1 MTHPHEPD
9 IADRGRPTSNLPGD
23 RVPTTA
29 PTTWRTVDI
38 VVTAVIAVAFGV
50 VFWAWNHLWTAT
62 GPAFTAF
69 PPGQAFMYGIWLVPG
84 VLAALVIRKPGAA
97 VFASVLA
104 AAVSA
109 LLGATWGVQVVWYG
123 LLQGLAPEMV
133 FLATRYRRFGLPVA
147 LIAAAAAGLT
157 AASLD
162 WFYYYRPWT
171 TGWLVTYYAV
181 LTASSVVIAG
191 FGSWALTR
199 SLAGTGA
206 LDAFPSGRE
215 RRPV

>member
-9 IADRGRPTSNLPGD
+9 IAHRGGSTSDLPGD
-23 RVPTTA
+23 GVPAAA

-123 LLQGLAPEMV
+123 LLQGLAPELV

-162 WFYYYRPWT
+162 WFYYYRDWT
-171 TGWLVTYYAV
+171 TGWLVTRFAV
-181 LTASSVVIAG
+181 LTASSIVIAG

>member
-9 IADRGRPTSNLPGD
+9 TADRGRSTSDLPGD

-62 GPAFTAF
+62 RPAFTAF

-109 LLGATWGVQVVWYG
+109 LLGAAWGVQVVWYG
-123 LLQGLAPEMV
+123 LLQGLAPEVV

-162 WFYYYRPWT
+162 WFYYYRDWT

-206 LDAFPSGRE
+206 LDAFSSGRE

>member
-23 RVPTTA
+23 QVPTTA

-62 GPAFTAF
+62 APAFTAF

>member
-1 MTHPHEPD
+1 MSHPHEPE
-9 IADRGRPTSNLPGD
+9 IADPARSPSDESGHRPRGA
-23 RVPTTA
+23 A
-29 PTTWRTVDI
+29 PTGWRTVDI
-38 VVTAVIAVAFGV
+38 VVAAVIAVAFGV

-109 LLGATWGVQVVWYG
+109 LLGATWGIQVVWYG
-123 LLQGLAPEMV
+123 LLQGLAPELV

-147 LIAAAAAGLT
+147 LVAAAAAGLT

-162 WFYYYRPWT
+162 WFYYYRDWT
-171 TGWLVTYYAV
+171 TGWLVTYYVV
-181 LTASSVVIAG
+181 LTASAVVIAG
-191 FGSWALTR
+191 FGSWALTH
-199 SLAGTGA
+199 SLANTGV

>member
-1 MTHPHEPD
+1 MTHPHDPD
-9 IADRGRPTSNLPGD
+9 TADRGRSTSDLPGD

-69 PPGQAFMYGIWLVPG
+69 PPGQAVMYGIWLVPG

-123 LLQGLAPEMV
+123 LLQGLAPEVV

-162 WFYYYRPWT
+162 WFYYYRDWT

-199 SLAGTGA
+199 SLARTGA
-206 LDAFPSGRE
+206 LDAFSSGRE

>member
-1 MTHPHEPD
+1 MTHPPD
-9 IADRGRPTSNLPGD
+9 RDFADPGGSTAQLPDDRGRAATP
-23 RVPTTA
+23 RA
-29 PTTWRTVDI
+29 WRTVDI

-62 GPAFTAF
+62 VPAFSAF

-123 LLQGLAPEMV
+123 LLQGLAPELV
-133 FLATRYRRFGLPVA
+133 FLATRYRRFGLPAA
-147 LIAAAAAGLT
+147 LVAAAAAGLT

-162 WFYYYRPWT
+162 WFYYYRDWT
-171 TGWLVTYYAV
+171 TGWIVTYYAV

-191 FGSWALTR
+191 LGSWALTR

>member
-1 MTHPHEPD
+1 MSHPHEPHT
-9 IADRGRPTSNLPGD
+9 ADRGRSTSNLPGD

-50 VFWAWNHLWTAT
+50 VLLAWNHLWTAT
-62 GPAFTAF
+62 RPAFTAF

-123 LLQGLAPEMV
+123 LLQGLAPEVV

-162 WFYYYRPWT
+162 WFYYYRDWT
-171 TGWLVTYYAV
+171 TGWLAIYYAV

-206 LDAFPSGRE
+206 LDAFSSGRE

>member
-1 MTHPHEPD
+1 MTHPPERDLADPGRSTAQLPD
-9 IADRGRPTSNLPGD
+9 DRARAG
-23 RVPTTA
+23 A

-62 GPAFTAF
+62 GPAFSAF

-123 LLQGLAPEMV
+123 LLQGLAPELV

-147 LIAAAAAGLT
+147 LVAAAAAGIT

-162 WFYYYRPWT
+162 WFYYYRDWT
-171 TGWLVTYYAV
+171 TGWIVAYYAV

-191 FGSWALTR
+191 LGSWALTR